1 MHIPVD
7 GVPTD
12 AATLTKL
19 LRGTDVIGSKCKVTA
34 KRGGVRVSIHLC
46 AHIYIYMYMC
56 IYIHEYI
63 DGYVTIYLYIY
74 I

>member
-46 AHIYIYMYMC
+46 AHIYIYV
-56 IYIHEYI
+56 
-63 DGYVTIYLYIY
+63 YVYIY
-74 I
+74 P